1 MKFNRNLTQN
11 KLNKHAEGRLYQ
23 LFVQIDGQSI
33 YIYIYCIFM
42 YSLHQY
48 AQAYIP
54 ALWDICVYMQLSY
67 ETKQVIESMFIISVI
82 ELMYSKALP
91 SPGLLNTSSQGIQGI
106 LPFLVQNSNQLP
118 PHSASGLGGLCR
130 LPSVLLKNGH
140 E

>member
-1 MKFNRNLTQN
+1 
-11 KLNKHAEGRLYQ
+11 
-23 LFVQIDGQSI
+23 
-33 YIYIYCIFM
+33 M
-42 YSLHQY
+42 YSLHQD

-67 ETKQVIESMFIISVI
+67 VTKQVIESMFIISVI